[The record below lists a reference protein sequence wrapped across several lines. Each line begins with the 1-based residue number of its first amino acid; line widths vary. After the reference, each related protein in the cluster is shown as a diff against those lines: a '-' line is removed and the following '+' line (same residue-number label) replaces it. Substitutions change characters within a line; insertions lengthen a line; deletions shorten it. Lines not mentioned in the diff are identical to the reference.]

1 MNPSMPPLSNPERV
15 RFGLRT
21 RLIAVMAS
29 AAALFV
35 VLAVVMQDPLL
46 ELQLARATTT
56 DLEALARQALAEVH
70 AGAEADEVADRLGAR
85 RGARLQVY
93 AREPKGADDQS
104 LRLLGDTAGAPE
116 PSQDVALDALST
128 PPLEA
133 GTAVTQTIRE
143 ERTQVLQLVLP
154 TEHYVITAARP
165 LTQMRAVRESLV
177 GLLLTAGGLILGL
190 VILATAYL
198 SRTIVQPIR
207 ELTVNADH
215 LAMGDYSQRL
225 ALDRSD
231 ELGILSASLNRMAD
245 RLKAQIRSTKAEGAR
260 FRTVLNT
267 MEEAVLVVGTN
278 RCIVHTNRRFD
289 RLFGQP
295 APGDPLTAVLI
306 GTTVE
311 TALETCLSADTDA
324 NHVREYEVQL
334 PTRMGSEPRYFN
346 AHVAALPKGEGVI
359 AVLHDI
365 SKMRLTDQVR
375 RDFIANASHELRT
388 PLTAV
393 RGFAETL
400 TTTQIDDAAT
410 RERFLHL
417 ILKNTMRLER
427 LVDDMLTLSKSES
440 GEERLTLTPVAV
452 APIISD
458 VVRTWESQAADKD
471 IRIRWEPPAEAA
483 EPSMTAQ
490 AHEQSLDQILV
501 NLVENAVKY
510 TENGGEV
517 RVNLEDA
524 ATHITIS
531 VTDTGPGIPPEHQ
544 ARVFERFYRVD
555 TGRSRALGGTG
566 LGLSIVRHLV
576 SRLNGTIVLDSTP
589 GQGSTF
595 SVTLP
600 RA

>member
-1 MNPSMPPLSNPERV
+1 MSLLLSPERV
-15 RFGLRT
+15 TFGLRT

-46 ELQLARATTT
+46 EFQLARATTV
-56 DLEALARQALAEVH
+56 DLEALARYALDEVL

-93 AREPKGADDQS
+93 VREGAGAGA
-104 LRLLGDTAGAPE
+104 LRMLGDTAGAPNAT
-116 PSQDVALDALST
+116 QVVTLDALSAQ
-128 PPLEA
+128 PLA
-133 GTAVTQTIRE
+133 GGGSPVTQVIRD
-143 ERTQVLQLVLP
+143 ERTQLLQLVLV

-207 ELTVNADH
+207 QLTANADQ

-225 ALDRSD
+225 ALDRKD

-267 MEEAVLVVGTN
+267 MEEAVLVVGTD

-295 APGDPLTAVLI
+295 AFGDPLTAVLI

-311 TALETCLSADTDA
+311 KALETCLSADTDA

-334 PTRMGSEPRYFN
+334 PTRMGTEPRYFN

-400 TTTQIDDAAT
+400 TTAQIEDAAT

-440 GEERLTLTPVAV
+440 GEERLPLGPVDV

-458 VVRTWESQAADKD
+458 VVRTWESQAAHKD
-471 IRIRWEPPAEAA
+471 IRLRWEPPAEQGRPA
-483 EPSMTAQ
+483 MMVL

-517 RVNLEDA
+517 RVTLKET
-524 ATHITIS
+524 ATHVTLS
-531 VTDTGPGIPPEHQ
+531 VADTGPGILPEHQ

-576 SRLNGTIVLDSTP
+576 SRLNGSIVLDSTP
-589 GQGSTF
+589 GDGCTF

-600 RA
+600 RY

>member
-1 MNPSMPPLSNPERV
+1 MSLLLSPERV
-15 RFGLRT
+15 TFGLRT

-46 ELQLARATTT
+46 EFQLARATTV
-56 DLEALARQALAEVH
+56 DLEALARYALDEVL

-93 AREPKGADDQS
+93 VREGAGAGA
-104 LRLLGDTAGAPE
+104 LRMLGDTAGAPNTT
-116 PSQDVALDALST
+116 QVVTLDALSAQ
-128 PPLEA
+128 PLA
-133 GTAVTQTIRE
+133 GGGSPVTQVIRD
-143 ERTQVLQLVLP
+143 ERTQLLQLVLV

-207 ELTVNADH
+207 QLTANADQ

-225 ALDRSD
+225 ALDRKD

-267 MEEAVLVVGTN
+267 MEEAVLVVGTD

-295 APGDPLTAVLI
+295 AFGDPLTAVLI

-311 TALETCLSADTDA
+311 KALETCLSADTDA

-334 PTRMGSEPRYFN
+334 PTRMGTEPRYFN

-400 TTTQIDDAAT
+400 TTAQIEDAAT

-440 GEERLTLTPVAV
+440 GEERLPLGPVDV

-458 VVRTWESQAADKD
+458 VVRTWESQAAHKD
-471 IRIRWEPPAEAA
+471 IRLRWEPPAEQGRPA
-483 EPSMTAQ
+483 MMVL

-517 RVNLEDA
+517 RVTLKET
-524 ATHITIS
+524 ATHVTLS
-531 VTDTGPGIPPEHQ
+531 VADTGPGILPEHQ

-576 SRLNGTIVLDSTP
+576 SRLNGSIVLDSTP
-589 GQGSTF
+589 GDGCTF

-600 RA
+600 RY